1 MKNNSFLIATGAI
14 LLLASGCV
22 INLQDTI
29 RGDGKVVTQTRDVH
43 EFSGIRVGS
52 GIDVFVTQGETQN
65 VEVVADEN
73 LQEWIRTEVEGSV
86 LHIFVEKSIRMAES
100 KRVNIT
106 CKTIDRLDISSAAEV
121 NGLSRFNTDKLD
133 IDLSSAGK
141 LKFEV
146 EAGEISLS
154 ASSAAKG
161 YLQGKA
167 QKITAD
173 LSSAGEMDGFD
184 LETKVCD
191 ISVSSAGRARTW
203 VTDEASFQA
212 SSGGNINYKGE
223 PKIRNINTSSGG
235 SVNKRD

>member
-1 MKNNSFLIATGAI
+1 MKNNSSIIAIGAI
-14 LLLASGCV
+14 LLLVSGCV

-29 RGDGKVVTQTRDVH
+29 TGDGNTVTQTRDLQ
-43 EFSGIRVGS
+43 EFSGIKVGS
-52 GIDVFVTQGETQN
+52 GIDVFVTQGETQK
-65 VEVVADEN
+65 VEVEADEN

-86 LHIFVEKSIRMAES
+86 LHIYVEKSIRMAKS
-100 KRVNIT
+100 KKVSIS
-106 CKTIDRLDISSAAEV
+106 CKAIDRLDISSAAEV
-121 NGLSRFNTDKLD
+121 TGLSRFKTDKLD

-146 EAGEISLS
+146 EAGEIRLS

-161 YLQGKA
+161 YLKGTA

-173 LSSAGEMDGFD
+173 LSSAGEMAAFD

-191 ISVSSAGRARTW
+191 ISVSSAGKARTW

-212 SSGGNINYKGE
+212 SSGGNINYTGE

-235 SVNKRD
+235 SVNKKD